1 MHLLRKLHKRLDNPV
16 RIWYNIIMEM
26 RKDDFSLIVNPPNGD
41 LL

>member
-1 MHLLRKLHKRLDNPV
+1 LKKLRKKLDITV

-26 RKDDFSLIVNPPNGD
+26 RKDDFSHNVNPPNGD